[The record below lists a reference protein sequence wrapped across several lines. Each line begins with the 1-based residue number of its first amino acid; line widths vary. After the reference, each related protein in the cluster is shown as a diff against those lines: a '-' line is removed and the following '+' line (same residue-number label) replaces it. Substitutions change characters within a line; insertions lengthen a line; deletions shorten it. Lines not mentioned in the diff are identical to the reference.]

1 MAALAF
7 DQTIESPAPGVVLCS
22 KYRLV
27 QELGAG
33 GMGTVW
39 LARNE
44 VLGKDVAVKLLRAG
58 IDAPDAAE
66 RFVREA
72 RAAASVDHPAIVR
85 VFDYG
90 TTDTG
95 EPFIVMER
103 LEGES
108 FQDFLDRRGLL
119 PAAEVIRIMLP
130 VIDGL
135 ALAHEH
141 GVVHRDLKP
150 ANVFVAREAGHAQP
164 KVLDF
169 GVAKLLEQDLDL
181 QLTRQGT
188 VVGSPAYM
196 APEQAQGLGDV
207 DSRADVWAIC
217 VVIYEAISGRTPFDG
232 DNYNAMLASILV
244 DDVPALPERPGEHG
258 LWDVLAGGLRKDRE
272 KRFQSMRELGDAL
285 AGYLVRHDVHDDVR
299 GVPLT
304 ATWPSAVEASNKVSQ
319 RISSASMWSTDV
331 VPSRRGPWVWGLLAA
346 FSLVTLGG
354 VGYGLWLD
362 ASETL
367 SAVEAEAPPRDG
379 HVAAQAPPLG
389 AAAAERERASPPP
402 AATGQVPANR
412 RVVAA
417 ASKNVAPK
425 APEERPRAFRP
436 PPPVSLPVAPLEFTP
451 APLPPEFQEPPIEAP
466 PAPAAAPPP
475 PKPASPARVPTPS
488 LDLKDPY

>member
-1 MAALAF
+1 M
-7 DQTIESPAPGVVLCS
+7 VLCS

-27 QELGAG
+27 RELGAG

-44 VLGKDVAVKLLRAG
+44 ALGKDVAVKLLRAG

-95 EPFIVMER
+95 DPFIVMER

-108 FQDFLDRRGLL
+108 FDELLGRRGAI
-119 PAAEVIRIMLP
+119 PAAEAIRLLLP

-217 VVIYEAISGRTPFDG
+217 VVLYEAISGRTPYDG

-244 DDVPALPERPGEHG
+244 DDVPALLERPGEEG
-258 LWDVLAGGLRKDRE
+258 LWAVLAGGLRKDRE
-272 KRFQSMRELGDAL
+272 QRFQSMRQLGDAL
-285 AGYLVRHDVHDDVR
+285 ASYLVRHGVHDDVR

-304 ATWPSAVEASNKVSQ
+304 ATWPSAMMTSNTTSQ
-319 RISSASMWSTDV
+319 RISSASMWSADV
-331 VPSRRGPWVWGLLAA
+331 VPMRRGPWVWGLFAA
-346 FSLVTLGG
+346 FVLVTLGG

-362 ASETL
+362 ARETL
-367 SAVEAEAPPRDG
+367 SIVETPAPQREG
-379 HVAAQAPPLG
+379 HVAAQPPAHG
-389 AAAAERERASPPP
+389 VGEAEREREALERPAVSGQAPANSEALSAAIKGTTPRRRVENPRSFIPPPP
-402 AATGQVPANR
+402 ADFSSPSV
-412 RVVAA
+412 
-417 ASKNVAPK
+417 
-425 APEERPRAFRP
+425 
-436 PPPVSLPVAPLEFTP
+436 EFVP
-451 APLPPEFQEPPIEAP
+451 APLPPALQEAPIEASSPPPRVPAP
-466 PAPAAAPPP
+466 PAKPVAAPPS
-475 PKPASPARVPTPS
+475 ASSPA

>member
-7 DQTIESPAPGVVLCS
+7 DRTMECPAPGIVLCS

-27 QELGAG
+27 RELGAG

-44 VLGKDVAVKLLRAG
+44 ALGKDVAVKLLLAG
-58 IDAPDAAE
+58 IDATDAAE

-72 RAAASVDHPAIVR
+72 RAAASVAHPAIVS

-108 FQDFLDRRGLL
+108 LEDRLDRDG
-119 PAAEVIRIMLP
+119 PMTATEAIRWILP

-135 ALAHEH
+135 AAAHEH

-150 ANVFVAREAGHAQP
+150 ANVFLAREAGHAQP

-169 GVAKLLEQDLDL
+169 GVAKLLEPDVDLR
-181 QLTRQGT
+181 LTRQGA

-196 APEQAQGLGDV
+196 SPEQAQGLGDV
-207 DSRADVWAIC
+207 DSRADVWAIS

-244 DDVPALPERPGEHG
+244 DDVPPLVERPGEEG
-258 LWDVLAGGLRKDRE
+258 LWDILSAGLCKDRT
-272 KRFQSMRELGDAL
+272 KRFQSMRDLGDAL
-285 AGYLVRHDVHDDVR
+285 AAYLVRHGVQDDVR

-304 ATWPSAVEASNKVSQ
+304 AVWSAAAEESRKIRQTPSLG
-319 RISSASMWSTDV
+319 MWSADV
-331 VPSRRGPWVWGLLAA
+331 LPARRGPWVLRSLLAA
-346 FSLVTLGG
+346 FVSVALGG
-354 VGYGLWLD
+354 VGYGLWID
-362 ASETL
+362 GRPT
-367 SAVEAEAPPRDG
+367 AVETSPSREPA
-379 HVAAQAPPLG
+379 HAAQAPPPTFV
-389 AAAAERERASPPP
+389 ATEVSRPPSPPHVADAPSPPKTTPKRQSPASPPAPRLQP
-402 AATGQVPANR
+402 AVQ
-412 RVVAA
+412 
-417 ASKNVAPK
+417 
-425 APEERPRAFRP
+425 PRMQLP
-436 PPPVSLPVAPLEFTP
+436 PPSPVELRLQAD
-451 APLPPEFQEPPIEAP
+451 
-466 PAPAAAPPP
+466 APALQ
-475 PKPASPARVPTPS
+475 PARTQP